1 MSDALLFLLT
11 GRALNSFSEKN
22 IGKGEK
28 TVLLTME
35 ELVLLFDI
43 EARYLYFVTSIFRN
57 RE

>member
-1 MSDALLFLLT
+1 MSDALIFLLT

-22 IGKGEK
+22 LGKGGK
-28 TVLLTME
+28 AVLLTME

-43 EARYLYFVTSIFRN
+43 EARYLYFVTSILRN